1 MPAPS
6 LTDRHPIAVRKAA
19 LGTLIALMTVL
30 AAGVLGWVGLMWWD
44 SRLPGTYNVM
54 DHGQVDFGGGSEFS
68 HAQHGGALPS
78 TSVASLHGPRDGEPD
93 ASYTL
98 TARRATIE
106 LASGRRVDALT
117 FDGRSPGPELRVRQG
132 DLVEVTLE
140 NDDIEQGVTIH
151 WHGIDVP
158 NAEDGVAG
166 VTQDAV
172 RPGERY
178 VYRFRAEQVG
188 TFWYH
193 THQASSKEVRR
204 GLFGAIVIE
213 PAAPAQ
219 FDLDRVVL
227 AHTFDGIPTLDAD
240 EGVDRLDVPPG
251 TRARLRLVNT
261 DNSPHR
267 FALTG
272 APFEVVA
279 LDGTDLSA
287 PEGLRDTLLDVPGGG
302 RVDIAFT
309 VPAAPVWLSLV
320 DTEAALALNA
330 GRTQPRSCRPVLPV
344 FDPTS
349 YGEPVATPFD
359 ASSAFDRRFALAISE
374 KPGFLD
380 GRPGMQW
387 AINGQIFPHVPT
399 FVVEEGDLVEIEI
412 SNETDAHHPMHLHG
426 HHVLVLSRGDRP
438 VSGSPWWADTLNV
451 GPGERY
457 RVAFR
462 ADNPGLWMDHCH
474 NLRHAADGLT
484 MHVAYAG
491 VTTPFDVG
499 GEHANAPE

>member
-1 MPAPS
+1 M
-6 LTDRHPIAVRKAA
+6 RKAA
-19 LGTLIALMTVL
+19 LGSLIALVTVL
-30 AAGVLGWVGLMWWD
+30 AAGALGWLGLMWWD

-54 DHGQVDFGGGSEFS
+54 DHGQVDLGGGSVIS
-68 HAQHGGALPS
+68 HAQHGSPLRGV
-78 TSVASLHGPRDGEPD
+78 SVAGLHGPRDGKPD
-93 ASYTL
+93 ASFTL
-98 TARRATIE
+98 TAQLATIE
-106 LASGRRVDALT
+106 LASGRLVQALT
-117 FDGRSPGPELRVRQG
+117 YEGRSPGPELRVRQG

-140 NDDIEQGVTIH
+140 NRDITQGVTIH
-151 WHGIDVP
+151 WHGLDVP

-172 RPGERY
+172 SPGERY

-213 PAAPAQ
+213 PAAPMQ
-219 FDLDRVVL
+219 FGLDRVVL
-227 AHTFDGIPTLDAD
+227 AHTFDGIPTLDGN
-240 EGVDRLDVPPG
+240 EGIDRLDVPAG
-251 TRARLRLVNT
+251 TRARLRLVNS

-272 APFEVVA
+272 APFGVVA
-279 LDGTDLSA
+279 LDGTDLNGPHELS
-287 PEGLRDTLLDVPGGG
+287 DTMLEVPGGG
-302 RVDIAFT
+302 RIDVALT
-309 VPAAPVWLSLV
+309 VPASPVWLSLM
-320 DTEAALALNA
+320 DTGAALALNA
-330 GRTQPRSCRPVLPV
+330 GQDAVPVVSPALPV

-359 ASSAFDRRFALAISE
+359 ASTEFDRRFELTISE
-374 KPGFLD
+374 RPGFFN
-380 GRPGMQW
+380 GRPGMHW

-399 FVVEEGDLVEIEI
+399 FLVEEGELVEIEI

-438 VSGSPWWADTLNV
+438 VSGSPWWADTLDV

-499 GEHANAPE
+499 GEHDNAPE